1 MSELIEKAEFPKK
14 GASGHGTTVGFT
26 VEARHTAGDHVV
38 IAGVVYTGKWKRL
51 HPDKA
56 SIGVPA
62 HGMFEPWLSQCGLMN
77 YPAAQAIRWWFHAIA
92 EAELRNICLETR
104 IVKHQ
109 VKYSY
114 EETSVSE
121 HAFIGK
127 EDRSNS
133 MPDYGSNRRAL
144 AREVEQNADQA

>member
-1 MSELIEKAEFPKK
+1 MSEPIEQTEFPKK
-14 GASGHGTTVGFT
+14 GTSGHGTTIGYT
-26 VEARHTAGDHVV
+26 VEARHTARDHVV
-38 IAGVVYTGKWKRL
+38 IAGVVYTDKWKRL
-51 HPDKA
+51 NPDRA

-62 HGMFEPWLSQCGLMN
+62 HGMFEPWLAQCGLMN

-92 EAELRNICLETR
+92 EADFHNLCLETR

-121 HAFIGK
+121 HAFIGSD
-127 EDRSNS
+127 DRSNS
-133 MPDYGSNRRAL
+133 MPDYGSNRRTPAS
-144 AREVEQNADQA
+144 EGEQK